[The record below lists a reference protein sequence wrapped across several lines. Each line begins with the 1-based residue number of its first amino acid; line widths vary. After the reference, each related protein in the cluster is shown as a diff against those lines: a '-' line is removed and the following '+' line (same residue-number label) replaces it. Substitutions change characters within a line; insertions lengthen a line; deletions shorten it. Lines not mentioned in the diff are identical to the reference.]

1 MTTTGIEKLLE
12 KYYDG
17 LTTLTE
23 ERELKAFFSGD
34 DVPAHLQEHVSQ
46 FRYSY
51 RAAEEELTDPRF
63 EEKFFGKVEPKT
75 ISIVPRSMTRLYF
88 ALSAAASIL
97 LLVGLFFT
105 FKSEFESKPRLTH
118 TLSAN
123 ELSFIQSR
131 DILLRVSLSF
141 NKGVDQMH
149 HFEQFDHAM
158 EKVQAISKFYQ
169 YETLI
174 INPEPMESR
183 VLKSKNQ

>member
-17 LTTLTE
+17 LTNLEE

-34 DVPAHLQEHVSQ
+34 EIPPHLQEHASQ

-63 EEKFFGKVEPKT
+63 EEKFFERVEPK
-75 ISIVPRSMTRLYF
+75 SINMTTRRLPRLYF
-88 ALSAAASIL
+88 ALSAAASVL

-105 FKSEFESKPRLTH
+105 FKSEFKSKPALTH
-118 TLSAN
+118 TLSSN
-123 ELSFIQSR
+123 ELSFLQTR
-131 DILLRVSLSF
+131 DILLKVSASF

-149 HFEQFDHAM
+149 HLEHFDHAM
-158 EKVQAISKFYQ
+158 QKVQAISKFYH
-169 YETLI
+169 YESLI
-174 INPEPMESR
+174 INPEPMDSR
-183 VLKSKNQ
+183 AIKSKNQ